1 MGVTNYLIEGVS
13 GAGKT
18 SVAEE
23 LERRGFHVVHG
34 DRNFAYYGDPDTG
47 APLDWPAFDD
57 EAARIAWG
65 YAHWIWPVARVEA
78 IIADLSVP
86 VTFFCGGTRNSHQ
99 FIDRFD
105 GVFVL
110 EVDAKRSQRGC
121 DDGRTTSLAGGRSSA
136 SWCCGCTP
144 ATQGCQP
151 RRRESTPRGQS
162 APWSTPFLRGA
173 KGGAEFACRHRPV
186 YIRHN
191 RCITGAGLPQGKLHE
206 LDRQRSAAQNPVV
219 SQ

>member
-1 MGVTNYLIEGVS
+1 LGVTNYLVEGVS

-34 DRNFAYYGDPDTG
+34 DRKFAYYGDPETG

-57 EAARIAWG
+57 EAERIAWG

-78 IIADLSVP
+78 IIADQGVP
-86 VTFFCGGTRNSHQ
+86 VTFFCGGSRNSHQ

-110 EVDAKRSQRGC
+110 EVDAETLAARLRRRP
-121 DDGRTTSLAGGRSSA
+121 DDEFGGRA
-136 SWCCGCTP
+136 LER
-144 ATQGCQP
+144 QLV
-151 RRRESTPRGQS
+151 
-162 APWSTPFLRGA
+162 LRLHAGD
-173 KGGAEFACRHRPV
+173 
-186 YIRHN
+186 
-191 RCITGAGLPQGKLHE
+191 AGLPVTAERIDATRPIG
-206 LDRQRSAAQNPVV
+206 AVV
-219 SQ
+219 DAILAWCERRR